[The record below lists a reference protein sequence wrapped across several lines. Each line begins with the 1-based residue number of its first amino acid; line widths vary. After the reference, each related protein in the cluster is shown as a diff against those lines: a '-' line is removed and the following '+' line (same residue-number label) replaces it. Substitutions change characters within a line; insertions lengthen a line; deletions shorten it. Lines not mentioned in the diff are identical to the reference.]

1 MENKIPTPEEWLASN
16 KEFSK
21 YDVAEHDEG
30 GYLGINEKALYKM
43 MNEYAILKAKHYVEE
58 ALNTAAETKISG
70 QYTVSL
76 YPRDGDDKN
85 RILTAYPLTNIK

>member
-16 KEFSK
+16 KELSM

-30 GYLGINEKALYKM
+30 GYLGVNEKALYKI

-58 ALNTAAETKISG
+58 ALNTAAEKA
-70 QYTVSL
+70 YF
-76 YPRDGDDKN
+76 RDFNDYICRTEENK
-85 RILTAYPLTNIK
+85 RSILTAYPLTNIK